1 MTYAILLYIYG
12 AGVLVFFIL
21 AAITVYHILRF
32 GFLRAPS
39 VVATLVFFVISVG
52 IIVSTFAVL
61 QDVVWSQEISISI
74 PSLNSTVNG
83 F

>member
-1 MTYAILLYIYG
+1 MTYAVLLYVYG
-12 AGVLVFFIL
+12 AGVAVFFIL

-39 VVATLVFFVISVG
+39 IVATLVFFILSVG

-61 QDVVWSQEISISI
+61 QDVNWSQQISISL
-74 PSLNSTVNG
+74 PSLNNTVNG